1 MANFITATELR
12 DQLDLIISRNPEA
25 KLMADVNGK
34 DYVVIDGFNTELDRD
49 GDSHFTLRSYRDAS
63 KVSITKIE
71 QDAYQND

>member
-12 DQLDLIISRNPEA
+12 DQLDLIIEKNPEA

-34 DYVVIDGFNTELDRD
+34 DYVVIDGFNTELDLD
-49 GDSHFTLRSYRDAS
+49 GDAHFTLRSYRDAS

-71 QDAYQND
+71 EDAYQND